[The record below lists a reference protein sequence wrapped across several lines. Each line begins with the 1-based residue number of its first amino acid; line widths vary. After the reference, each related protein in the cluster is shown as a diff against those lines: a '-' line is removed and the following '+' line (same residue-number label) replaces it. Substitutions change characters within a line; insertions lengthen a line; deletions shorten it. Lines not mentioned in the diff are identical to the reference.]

1 MNQYLVGIYYYIF
14 LQINELIIGTD
25 ETVKQQYFLQALLKN
40 EIPLLFVGPTGT
52 GKSAIVLDYLMN
64 LPKEKFLANVLN
76 FSARTAA
83 NTVQD
88 IIISKLD
95 KYNYIGDFCLKNV
108 SIQSLPI
115 SQAKKRSIWTI
126 CW

>member
-1 MNQYLVGIYYYIF
+1 M
-14 LQINELIIGTD
+14 
-25 ETVKQQYFLQALLKN
+25 LLKN

-52 GKSAIVLDYLMN
+52 GKSVLVLDYLLH

-76 FSARTAA
+76 FSALTAA

-95 KYNYIGDFCLKNV
+95 KYNNV
-108 SIQSLPI
+108 NN
-115 SQAKKRSIWTI
+115 W
-126 CW
+126 

>member
-1 MNQYLVGIYYYIF
+1 M
-14 LQINELIIGTD
+14 
-25 ETVKQQYFLQALLKN
+25 LLKN

-52 GKSAIVLDYLMN
+52 GKSVIVLDYLMN

-95 KYNYIGDFCLKNV
+95 KYNIMRV
-108 SIQSLPI
+108 
-115 SQAKKRSIWTI
+115 
-126 CW
+126 